1 MTDYKS
7 TNYAVIGL
15 GKFGF
20 HVAQGLAQQGLSVMA
35 VDKEEEHIKTVSEFV
50 QDAIILDSTDV
61 HALKEAGM
69 SNIDVAIVSIG
80 TNIEASILTVM
91 ALKEIGVATVI
102 AKAITRIHGQILSK
116 IGASKVIYPEM
127 ETAKKLVIKIVK
139 NMQYETIDLSITIKL
154 AKLPVPKFWVGT
166 SILSPI
172 FESQYHLK
180 PVAYKHQD
188 TWHTKFENDD
198 VLEAGDLIVVIGDN
212 THIEELRKDI

>member
-1 MTDYKS
+1 MTDITT

-35 VDKEEEHIKTVSEFV
+35 VDKDEEHLKTVSEFV
-50 QDAIILDSTDV
+50 QDAVILDSTDV

-188 TWHTKFENDD
+188 TWHTKFENND
-198 VLEAGDLIVVIGDN
+198 VLEKGDLIVVIGDN
-212 THIEELRKDI
+212 THIEELRKDL